1 MIMITMLIVSKV
13 AEPRRAGRKE
23 DDGLDDEEEVSAV
36 GINIIIIIII
46 IIFVIIIMGREWKLE
61 EVNIVCITGV
71 SLDPPTVTRCNNVKE
86 NPFVLIAIPQIPT
99 RASLVKASAAFLN
112 AKGGVAR
119 AKHGKHSWRRK

>member
-1 MIMITMLIVSKV
+1 MEITMLIVSKV

-23 DDGLDDEEEVSAV
+23 DDGLDDEEEVCAV
-36 GINIIIIIII
+36 GSNIIII
-46 IIFVIIIMGREWKLE
+46 IIFVIIISLHLYHW
-61 EVNIVCITGV
+61 IHQQ
-71 SLDPPTVTRCNNVKE
+71 SLDAKMSRKTHK
-86 NPFVLIAIPQIPT
+86 FVLIATPQIPT

>member
-1 MIMITMLIVSKV
+1 MEITMLIVSKV

-23 DDGLDDEEEVSAV
+23 DDGLDDEEEV
-36 GINIIIIIII
+36 NIIIIIII

-86 NPFVLIAIPQIPT
+86 TPFVLIATPQIPT